1 MLPRPPVE
9 WNSNRM
15 GWNRYSCRFPSRSLV
30 FPLLFTLVSSHRH
43 SLSLCVCVRLTSCPC
58 HRQVNF
64 RSLTVIATNYARA
77 RSLQQNWTRF
87 TAIRCTLIWMCSL
100 YNHYF
105 DRLIC
110 NGVTLTCELLLHLWG
125 KEHYYNV
132 RYFPGKWNYFLKKS

>member
-15 GWNRYSCRFPSRSLV
+15 GWYRYSCRFPSRSLV
-30 FPLLFTLVSSHRH
+30 FPFPLPSFRLTVIPFH
-43 SLSLCVCVRLTSCPC
+43 CVCVRLTSYPC
-58 HRQVNF
+58 YRQVNF

-87 TAIRCTLIWMCSL
+87 MAIRCTIIWMCSL

-110 NGVTLTCELLLHLWG
+110 NGVTLTCELLLYLWG

-132 RYFPGKWNYFLKKS
+132 RYFSEKWNYFLKKS